1 MSTRLLSG
9 WGGATRSAAT
19 VDEPHSDS
27 DVARLVAARP
37 HGLLI
42 ARGAGR
48 AYGDAALN
56 VGGHVADLRGLR
68 SIGPIDERAGTITA
82 GAGATLG
89 AILARTVPAGWML
102 PVVPGTQHVTVGGAI
117 ASDVH
122 GKNHRAAGSF
132 AGSVEAFDLVT
143 SEGPRVVDPHGDPEL
158 FWATAG
164 GMGLT
169 GVITGATL
177 RLVPLRTPWFE
188 TVTWRTGV
196 LGETLRILDRSAHQH
211 TMAWLDPCAPSDRM
225 GRGLITCGEPAL
237 AEAGHSPARRA
248 PSANDRSVSGPAIGM
263 MRPSLI
269 RVASTSYWRM
279 TAPGPTER
287 TVRLEAFLFPF
298 DRLPS
303 WNRLF
308 GRRGLI
314 QWQGV
319 LPRGAE
325 DPLADVLASYRRH
338 EVVSPLVSLKR
349 FGGGNPGPLSFP
361 IDGWTIAIDLPA
373 AATELGALLGRLDSI
388 TAQAE
393 RARVPREGQHVA
405 TEHAAGH
412 VPASRGMVRC
422 PAARRSC
429 GVDVLRPLPPS
440 PSARGR
446 CMIDGTGI
454 PDSVFVLG
462 AGSAIAQSIVSALV
476 DRGTTDVVL
485 AARRPVELEPWLDS
499 LNAAHREVWLASV
512 RFDACDVAAHVGV
525 LQGVWSEKRR
535 FDLVLVAFG
544 LMGGSDSADPH
555 DDAVTVATTNYLGGV
570 SILRLV
576 ATRMT
581 GQGQGRVV
589 VLSSA
594 AALLPR
600 AGQAVYA
607 STKAGLDSYRRG
619 LASSCTAPVSTS
631 RSCGPASCTHP

>member
-56 VGGHVADLRGLR
+56 AGGHVADLRGLR

-89 AILARTVPAGWML
+89 AILARTIPAGWML

-143 SEGPRVVDPHGDPEL
+143 SEGPRVVDPRGDPEL

-211 TMAWLDPCAPSDRM
+211 AMAWLDPCAPSDRM

-248 PSANDRSVSGPAIGM
+248 PSANDGSASGPAIGM

-279 TAPGPTER
+279 AAPGPTER

-319 LPRGAE
+319 LPRGSE
-325 DPLADVLASYRRH
+325 DALADVLASYRRH

-373 AATELGALLGRLDSI
+373 AAPELGALLGRLDSI
-388 TAQAE
+388 TAQAGG
-393 RARVPREGQHVA
+393 RVYLA
-405 TEHAAGH
+405 KDST
-412 VPASRGMVRC
+412 
-422 PAARRSC
+422 
-429 GVDVLRPLPPS
+429 LRPNTLRAMYPRLEEWC
-440 PSARGR
+440 A
-446 CMIDGTGI
+446 
-454 PDSVFVLG
+454 V
-462 AGSAIAQSIVSALV
+462 
-476 DRGTTDVVL
+476 
-485 AARRPVELEPWLDS
+485 RRRADP
-499 LNAAHREVWLASV
+499 A
-512 RFDACDVAAHVGV
+512 
-525 LQGVWSEKRR
+525 
-535 FDLVLVAFG
+535 G
-544 LMGGSDSADPH
+544 LMCSDLSRRLHLLEAD
-555 DDAVTVATTNYLGGV
+555 A
-570 SILRLV
+570 
-576 ATRMT
+576 
-581 GQGQGRVV
+581 
-589 VLSSA
+589 
-594 AALLPR
+594 
-600 AGQAVYA
+600 
-607 STKAGLDSYRRG
+607 
-619 LASSCTAPVSTS
+619 
-631 RSCGPASCTHP
+631 